1 MREAAVHLR
10 QDVWQ
15 EQLEHGQRAVR
26 VEVEALHDRIQH
38 NSDQLHRL
46 TTTLQEM
53 QLKLMRQIQQETSE
67 VRYVANEDTKSRACQ
82 RKCQCFK

>member
-10 QDVWQ
+10 WDERQ

-26 VEVEALHDRIQH
+26 VEVESLHNRMQQ

-46 TTTLQEM
+46 TATLQEM
-53 QLKLMRQIQQETSE
+53 QLKLMRQIQQETNE
-67 VRYVANEDTKSRACQ
+67 VWCMVCGKLDKENVSVLNKENV
-82 RKCQCFK
+82 